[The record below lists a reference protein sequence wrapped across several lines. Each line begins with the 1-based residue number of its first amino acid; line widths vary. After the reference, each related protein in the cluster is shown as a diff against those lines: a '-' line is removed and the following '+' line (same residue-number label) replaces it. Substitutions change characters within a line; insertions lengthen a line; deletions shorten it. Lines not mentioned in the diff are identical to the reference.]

1 MDFTGEKC
9 VLRGFSIVFAVAT
22 LQNLFSP
29 LGVGFLGFELIF
41 LIGS

>member
-1 MDFTGEKC
+1 MDFTGEKSA
-9 VLRGFSIVFAVAT
+9 LRGFSIVFAVAT

-29 LGVGFLGFELIF
+29 PRVVFFGFELIF